1 MAMKTIGILDST
13 LMGGRDEEMRAFYN
27 GLAGTGRNG
36 SNTSVCHKWADN
48 DYTQLGPLAQQLI
61 DLNVSVIVAAGGP
74 ASAIAA
80 QVKTTTIPIVFTTIT
95 DPRPSGLVRNLDA
108 PEANVTGTFG
118 HTTDLDDER
127 LVGLNVIAK
136 SGPIGILCNPQRPFP
151 RNPDS
156 PAQRVAY
163 RAKADAADRQAI
175 IVDASTEEE
184 ITGAFNYF
192 HESNIQG
199 LLVSA
204 DGLFNSHRR
213 AVIALADHLDVPAM
227 YQWPRYVRDGGLMS
241 FGPTKTHG
249 YRNAGEYAGHIL
261 NGRAVGHLP
270 VLESKMREFSVNS
283 KAALKLTKVAP
294 EHLDTPFLP
303 VAHALGVDFINW
315 I

>member
-95 DPRPSGLVRNLDA
+95 DPRPSGLVRNLDT

-127 LVGLNVIAK
+127 MSSPNQDQLASFAIPSDLFHGIPIPLP
-136 SGPIGILCNPQRPFP
+136 SGSRIEPRRTRPTVKRLSWTRRLRRKLPALSTISTKATSKGSLCLRM
-151 RNPDS
+151 DS
-156 PAQRVAY
+156 LTAT
-163 RAKADAADRQAI
+163 AA
-175 IVDASTEEE
+175 
-184 ITGAFNYF
+184 
-192 HESNIQG
+192 
-199 LLVSA
+199 
-204 DGLFNSHRR
+204 
-213 AVIALADHLDVPAM
+213 P
-227 YQWPRYVRDGGLMS
+227 
-241 FGPTKTHG
+241 
-249 YRNAGEYAGHIL
+249 
-261 NGRAVGHLP
+261 
-270 VLESKMREFSVNS
+270 
-283 KAALKLTKVAP
+283 
-294 EHLDTPFLP
+294 
-303 VAHALGVDFINW
+303 
-315 I
+315 